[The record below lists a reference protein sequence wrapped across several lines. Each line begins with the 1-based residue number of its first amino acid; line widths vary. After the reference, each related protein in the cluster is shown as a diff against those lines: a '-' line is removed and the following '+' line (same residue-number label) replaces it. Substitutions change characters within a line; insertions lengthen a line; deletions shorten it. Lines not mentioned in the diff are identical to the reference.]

1 MLKIPKEETKDAFK
15 SLTPKP
21 RLIKEFFNEKCLDL
35 LSDTLN
41 YEHIHLLTYL
51 NILDKKCTE
60 MEEIALLAEVFL
72 P

>member
-1 MLKIPKEETKDAFK
+1 MTDNNLGTGVFEQTWI
-15 SLTPKP
+15 
-21 RLIKEFFNEKCLDL
+21 NEKCLDL

-41 YEHIHLLTYL
+41 YEQVHLLTNL